1 MATGSEVVG
10 HKKTDSVRHLH
21 PSYFVL
27 RQVTHLIELVEPVSG
42 QVYGSGTGVA
52 ISNRMMLT
60 AGHIADAVNSGPSLK
75 LMTNGQELKVFK
87 VDKVRDIALLIGSFE
102 TWIPIADTRAE
113 IDSEIVAVGYPV
125 GIGPVITDGRVM
137 KYDTQGDFRYMLV
150 TTSIAP
156 GNSGGGLFQWRGSL
170 EDGHY
175 VLVGITVALMA
186 GCNAFGCNP
195 VHHLTLAADI
205 NSIHTLI
212 RNQ

>member
-1 MATGSEVVG
+1 
-10 HKKTDSVRHLH
+10 
-21 PSYFVL
+21 
-27 RQVTHLIELVEPVSG
+27 
-42 QVYGSGTGVA
+42 
-52 ISNRMMLT
+52 MLT
-60 AGHIADAVNSGPSLK
+60 AGHIAEAVEMRPDLK
-75 LMTNGQELKVFK
+75 LVLGDMELKVFK
-87 VDKVRDIALLIGSFE
+87 VDKVRDIALMIGSFE
-102 TWIPIADTRAE
+102 TWIPIAETRAE

-125 GIGPVITDGRVM
+125 GQGPVITDGRVM
-137 KYDTQGDFRYMLV
+137 KYDTQGEFRYMLV

-170 EDGHY
+170 ESGHY

-212 RNQ
+212 KQ